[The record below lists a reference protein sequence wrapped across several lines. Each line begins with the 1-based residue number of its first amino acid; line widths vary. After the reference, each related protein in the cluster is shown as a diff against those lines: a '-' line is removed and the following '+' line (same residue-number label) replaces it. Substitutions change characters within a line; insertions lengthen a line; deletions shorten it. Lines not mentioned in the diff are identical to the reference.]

1 MDAVKN
7 SPADSTPSGPSG
19 RLRKQA
25 GRSFFNRKFWG
36 AVRSYAVL
44 LVIAVLLITPFYWML
59 ATALRSPD
67 QVLKLPPSW
76 IPNPITFENFPRV
89 FQEVP
94 FARFIGN
101 SFYLVLWNVVG
112 QIFSTTLVS
121 YGFSRF
127 RFPGRDSLFLLLLG
141 TMMIPGT
148 ITLVPQFILFSR
160 LGLVGSYL
168 PLILPAFAGSPYLI
182 FLMRQYMMTIP
193 LELDEAA
200 TLDGANRLQ
209 TLVYVLAPLIT
220 PALVLVAVFT
230 FVDVWND
237 FMRPLVYLNDPAM
250 FTVSI
255 GLAFFQG
262 ARFTAWEMLMAGSLM
277 AMLPPTLLFFI
288 AQRRLMGGIA
298 ATAIKG

>member
-1 MDAVKN
+1 VR
-7 SPADSTPSGPSG
+7 SGET
-19 RLRKQA
+19 
-25 GRSFFNRKFWG
+25 FFNRKFWNSL
-36 AVRSYAVL
+36 RSYAIL
-44 LVIAVLLITPFYWML
+44 ILITVLLITPFYWML
-59 ATALRSPD
+59 ATALRSQD
-67 QVLKLPPSW
+67 QILKLPPAW
-76 IPNPITFENFPRV
+76 IPNPITLDNFPRV

-101 SFYLVLWNVVG
+101 SFILVFWNVVG
-112 QIFSTTLVS
+112 QVFATTLVS

-127 RFPGRDSLFLLLLG
+127 RFPGRDVMFLILLG
-141 TMMIPGT
+141 TMMIPST
-148 ITLVPQFILFSR
+148 ITLVPQFILFAR

-182 FLMRQYMMTIP
+182 FLMRQYMLTIP

-209 TLVYVLAPLIT
+209 TLVYVLSPLMV
-220 PALVLVAVFT
+220 PALVLVSVFT

-237 FMRPLVYLNDPAM
+237 FLRPLVYLNDPAK

-262 ARFTAWEMLMAGSLM
+262 TKFTAWEMLMAGSLM
-277 AMLPPTLLFFI
+277 AMLPPALLFFI

>member
-1 MDAVKN
+1 MGTHTAR
-7 SPADSTPSGPSG
+7 PAGATPMKTRRP
-19 RLRKQA
+19 
-25 GRSFFNRKFWG
+25 FFNRKFRNSLG
-36 AVRSYAVL
+36 SYAIL
-44 LVIAVLLITPFYWML
+44 IVIAILLITPFYWML

-67 QVLKLPPSW
+67 QILKLPPAW
-76 IPNPITFENFPRV
+76 IPSPITFENFPRV
-89 FQEVP
+89 FEEVP
-94 FARFIGN
+94 FARFIAN
-101 SFYLVLWNVVG
+101 SFFLVFWNIVG
-112 QIFSTTLVS
+112 QVFATTMVC

-127 RFPGRDSLFLLLLG
+127 RFPGRDVMFLILLG
-141 TMMIPGT
+141 TMMIPST
-148 ITLVPQFILFSR
+148 ITLVPQFILFAR
-160 LGLVGSYL
+160 MKLVGSYL

-209 TLVYVLAPLIT
+209 TLVYVLMPLMI
-220 PALVLVAVFT
+220 PALVLVSVFT

-237 FMRPLVYLNDPAM
+237 FMRPLVYLNDPQM

-262 ARFTAWEMLMAGSLM
+262 TKFTAWEMLMAGSLM
-277 AMLPPTLLFFI
+277 AMLPPALLFFI

>member
-1 MDAVKN
+1 VKTGK
-7 SPADSTPSGPSG
+7 P
-19 RLRKQA
+19 
-25 GRSFFNRKFWG
+25 FFNRKFRNSLG
-36 AVRSYAVL
+36 SYAVL
-44 LVIAVLLITPFYWML
+44 ILITVLLITPFYWML

-76 IPNPITFENFPRV
+76 IPSPITFENFPRV

-94 FARFIGN
+94 FARFIAN
-101 SFYLVLWNVVG
+101 SFFLVFWNVVG
-112 QIFSTTLVS
+112 QIFATTMVC

-127 RFPGRDSLFLLLLG
+127 RFPGRDVLFLILLG
-141 TMMIPGT
+141 TMMIPST

-160 LGLVGSYL
+160 MKLVGSYL

-182 FLMRQYMMTIP
+182 FLMRQYMLTIP

-209 TLVYVLAPLIT
+209 ILVYVLMPLMI

-237 FMRPLVYLNDPAM
+237 FMRPLVYLNDPSM

-262 ARFTAWEMLMAGSLM
+262 TKFTAWEMLMAGSLM
-277 AMLPPTLLFFI
+277 AMLPPALLFFI

>member
-1 MDAVKN
+1 
-7 SPADSTPSGPSG
+7 
-19 RLRKQA
+19 
-25 GRSFFNRKFWG
+25 
-36 AVRSYAVL
+36 
-44 LVIAVLLITPFYWML
+44 ML

-67 QVLKLPPSW
+67 QVLKLPPAW
-76 IPNPITFENFPRV
+76 IPNPITFDNFPRV

-101 SFYLVLWNVVG
+101 SFYLVFWNVIG
-112 QIFSTTLVS
+112 QIFATTMIS

-127 RFPGRDSLFLLLLG
+127 RFPGRDVLFLILLG
-141 TMMIPGT
+141 TMMIPST
-148 ITLVPQFILFSR
+148 ITLVPQFILFAR

-182 FLMRQYMMTIP
+182 FLMRQYMLTIP

-200 TLDGANRLQ
+200 ILDGANRLQ
-209 TLVYVLAPLIT
+209 TLVYVLAPLMT
-220 PALVLVAVFT
+220 PALVLVTVFT

-237 FMRPLVYLNDPAM
+237 FMRPLVYLNDPAK

-262 ARFTAWEMLMAGSLM
+262 TRFTAWEMLMAGSLM
-277 AMLPPTLLFFI
+277 AMLPPAILFFI

-298 ATAIKG
+298 ATGIKG

>member
-1 MDAVKN
+1 MTTPTAKFSPVTPRAGQRRFLSPRFWN
-7 SPADSTPSGPSG
+7 SA
-19 RLRKQA
+19 QA
-25 GRSFFNRKFWG
+25 
-36 AVRSYAVL
+36 YL
-44 LVIAVLLITPFYWML
+44 ILILITVLLITPFYWMV

-76 IPNPITFENFPRV
+76 VPNPITLENFPRV
-89 FQEVP
+89 FEEVP

-101 SFYLVLWNVVG
+101 TFILVFWNVLG
-112 QIFSTTLVS
+112 QIFATTCVA

-127 RFPGRDSLFLLLLG
+127 RFPGRDVLFLILLG
-141 TMMIPGT
+141 TLMIPST
-148 ITLVPQFILFSR
+148 ITLVPQFILFAR
-160 LGLVGSYL
+160 LKLVGSYL

-200 TLDGANRLQ
+200 MLDGANRLQ
-209 TLVYVLAPLIT
+209 TLVYVMMPLLV
-220 PALVLVAVFT
+220 PALVLVTVFT

-237 FMRPLVYLNDPAM
+237 FLRPLVYLNDPAQ

-255 GLAFFQG
+255 GLSFFQG
-262 ARFTAWEMLMAGSLM
+262 TRFTAWEMLMAGSLM
-277 AMLPPTLLFFI
+277 AMLPPALLFFV

-298 ATAIKG
+298 MTAIKG

>member
-1 MDAVKN
+1 M
-7 SPADSTPSGPSG
+7 
-19 RLRKQA
+19 
-25 GRSFFNRKFWG
+25 RSKFW
-36 AVRSYAVL
+36 AYMVL
-44 LVIAVLLITPFYWML
+44 FIITILLMVPFYWMI

-67 QVLKLPPSW
+67 EVLKLPPSW
-76 IPNPITFENFPRV
+76 IPNPITFANFPKV

-101 SFYLVLWNVVG
+101 SFILVFWNVIG
-112 QIFSTTLVS
+112 QIFATTMVA

-127 RFPGRDSLFLLLLG
+127 RFPGRNTLFMILLATL
-141 TMMIPGT
+141 MIPNT
-148 ITLVPQFILFSR
+148 ITLVPQFILFAK
-160 LGLVGSYL
+160 LGLINSYL

-200 TLDGANRLQ
+200 ILDGANRFQ
-209 TLVYVLAPLIT
+209 TLWHVLMPLMV
-220 PALVLVAVFT
+220 PAIVLVTVFT

-237 FMRPLVYLNDPAM
+237 FLRPLVYLNDPTK

-262 ARFTAWEMLMAGSLM
+262 TKSTAWDMLMAGSLM
-277 AMLPPTLLFFI
+277 VMMPPAILFFFT
-288 AQRRLMGGIA
+288 QKRLMGGISM
-298 ATAIKG
+298 TAIKG

>member
-1 MDAVKN
+1 MDVVKDR
-7 SPADSTPSGPSG
+7 SRGT
-19 RLRKQA
+19 LRVKP
-25 GRSFFNRKFWG
+25 GEPFFNRKFRN
-36 AVRSYAVL
+36 ALQSYAIL
-44 LVIAVLLITPFYWML
+44 ILIAVLLITPFYWMV

-67 QVLKLPPSW
+67 QVLKLPPAW

-94 FARFIGN
+94 FARFIAN
-101 SFYLVLWNVVG
+101 TFILVFWNVVG
-112 QIFSTTLVS
+112 QVFATTLVS

-127 RFPGRDSLFLLLLG
+127 RFPGRDVMFLILLG
-141 TMMIPGT
+141 TMMIPNT

-182 FLMRQYMMTIP
+182 FLMRQYMLTIP

-209 TLVYVLAPLIT
+209 TLVYVLAPLMV
-220 PALVLVAVFT
+220 PALVLVTVFT

-237 FMRPLVYLNDPAM
+237 FLRPLVYLNDPAK

-262 ARFTAWEMLMAGSLM
+262 TRFTAWEMLMAGSLM
-277 AMLPPTLLFFI
+277 AMLPPALLFFI